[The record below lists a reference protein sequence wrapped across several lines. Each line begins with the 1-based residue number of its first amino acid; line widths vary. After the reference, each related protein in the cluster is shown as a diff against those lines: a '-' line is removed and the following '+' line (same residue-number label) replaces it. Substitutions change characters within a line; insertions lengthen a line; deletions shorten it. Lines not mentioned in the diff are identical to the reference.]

1 MALAFQFLGPP
12 QLILENQPVNV
23 NRRSIVAL
31 LAYLAVNIEGQIS
44 QKHTREYL
52 SAMLWPDYDQAKA
65 YTNLR
70 HTVWEIQRLFGPGRL
85 NTSRDTISL
94 NTQTDIWVDV
104 RQFEAL
110 CLHSRAEADIL
121 SRVSL
126 LTEAIK
132 LYRNHFLT
140 GFSLREGTT
149 FNEWAFVKSKD
160 IQNKLVDVLTTLCE
174 DYYAMGQANRAI
186 PFAQQLIAID
196 PLNESSHR
204 RLMQI
209 YLQTDQHNAALNQY
223 QTLERTLRK
232 EFNLDPQP
240 ETHQLYKKILKRD
253 LKPLQAEKQPEII
266 PPKHNLPVQLS
277 TFIGRDGEKAKI
289 VHLLET
295 NRLVTLAGVGG
306 IGKTSLALQVG
317 QKTLKTYPDG
327 VWFIALDSLSDPT
340 LVPQTIAAVLG
351 IRDGSDRSLI
361 DALINRLHEKTIL
374 LILDNCEHLLRPC
387 TQLIKTLLQNCYN
400 LRLLVTSREVL
411 NLEGEAT
418 FYLPP
423 LSIPEFQ
430 DLSLEKLTAYE
441 SIRLFTE
448 RAALA
453 LPSFDLTRANAKPIV
468 EICNRVDGIPLAIEL
483 AAARVNV
490 LQVEEILEQLHV
502 SFRLPANDSRAIL
515 PRHQTL
521 QLSMDWSWGL
531 LDESEQI
538 FLRQL
543 SVFAGGWTLESA
555 LAVCD
560 GNVLGL
566 SGALAK
572 KSLLVVGPE
581 AGHMTR
587 FRLHEIVRQYARE
600 KLAESG
606 EEENIRTRHLNCFL
620 SLSEQ
625 AALGWQGPSQLGWYG
640 RLMEERDNFRVSLE
654 LTRQT
659 RNVESGLCLSGRL
672 KYLWMNLDMQEGM
685 RWLNYFL
692 QDLQSNSFGLP
703 RAQALLTQG
712 ELLNN
717 LNRLSEAYKVLQECL
732 ALFRACGDISGEI
745 DSLHLLAHELFVL
758 GDRQRSLEIAHR
770 ALERS
775 RLQSDLFRE
784 GRSLYRLGRYDPDST
799 RSFTYLEQ
807 AIVVSRQAKDW
818 HGLSSSLGTAGER
831 AMLDGKIQLAE
842 NYVKE
847 AVLLCRQLKN
857 KLGLCT
863 HLQNSGRIAFA
874 QGEIA
879 QAFVHLHESIEIC
892 RETGHRMV
900 YLWSRSHLGYFTLWQ
915 GEIARA
921 RDIFSETM
929 LEFLKDKSEIGIVF
943 NVEGMASLYVAVGKA
958 EYAARLI
965 GWANVTRVKISNM
978 RLPLEQAEIDKIIA
992 ACNVKLGEATFLDAY
1007 EVGKKMTLD
1016 DAVAYALEENH
1027 KTPPF

>member
-12 QLILENQPVNV
+12 QLILENEPVNI

-31 LAYLAVNIEGQIS
+31 LAYLAVNVEGKNS

-110 CLHSRAEADIL
+110 SLQSSAQSDSL
-121 SRVSL
+121 SRISL
-126 LTEAIK
+126 LTEAVN

-160 IQNKLVDVLTTLCE
+160 IQNKLFDVLTTLCK
-174 DYYAMGQANRAI
+174 DYCAVGQTNRAI

-204 RLMQI
+204 RLMEI
-209 YLQTDQHNAALNQY
+209 YLQTDQHNAALKQY

-232 EFNLDPQP
+232 EFNLDPQS

-253 LKPLQAEKQPEII
+253 LKHLQVEKQPEII
-266 PPKHNLPVQLS
+266 TPKHNLPAQLS
-277 TFIGRDGEKAKI
+277 TFIGRENETVEI
-289 VHLLET
+289 THLLAT

-306 IGKTSLALQVG
+306 IGKTRLALQVG
-317 QKTLKTYPDG
+317 QTLLKNYPDG
-327 VWFIALDSLSDPT
+327 VWFIALDSLSDPA
-340 LVPQTIAAVLG
+340 LVPQTVAAVLE
-351 IRDGSDRSLI
+351 IREESDRSMI
-361 DALINRLHEKTIL
+361 DALTNRLRDKTIL
-374 LILDNCEHLLRPC
+374 LILDNCEHLLTAC
-387 TQLIKTLLQNCYN
+387 TQLIKTLLQNCSS
-400 LRLLVTSREVL
+400 LKILATSREIL
-411 NLEGEAT
+411 NLDGEAT
-418 FYLPP
+418 FYLPS
-423 LSIPEFQ
+423 LSTPEKD
-430 DLSLEKLTAYE
+430 DLLLEKLSEYA
-441 SIRLFTE
+441 SIRLFAE

-453 LPSFDLTRANAKPIV
+453 LPSFALTRENAKTIV
-468 EICNRVDGIPLAIEL
+468 DICRRVDGIPLAIEL
-483 AAARVNV
+483 AAASVNV
-490 LQVEEILEQLHV
+490 LQVEEILEQLQAP
-502 SFRLPANDSRAIL
+502 SRLPANGSRVIL

-543 SVFAGGWTLESA
+543 SVFTGGWTLESA

-566 SGALAK
+566 TSSLAT
-572 KSLLVVGPE
+572 KSLLVLGQD

-587 FRLHEIVRQYARE
+587 YRLHEIVRQYVRQ
-600 KLAESG
+600 KLAQSG
-606 EEENIRTRHLNCFL
+606 EEENIHTRHLKCFL

-625 AALGWQGPSQLGWYG
+625 ATLGWQGPSQLGWYG
-640 RLMEERDNFRVSLE
+640 RLMEERDNFRAALE
-654 LTRQT
+654 RAGKTRD
-659 RNVESGLCLSGRL
+659 VESGLYLSGRL
-672 KYLWMNLDMQEGM
+672 KYLWMNLDMQEGI
-685 RWLNYFL
+685 RWLDYFL
-692 QDLQSNSFGLP
+692 QDTRSNSYGLA

-717 LNRLSEAYKVLQECL
+717 LNRLSEAYKVLQESMN
-732 ALFRACGDISGEI
+732 LFRACGDLFGEI

-758 GDRQRSLEIAHR
+758 GDRQRSMEFAHQ

-775 RLQSDLFRE
+775 RSQGDLFRE
-784 GRSLYRLGRYDPDST
+784 GRSLYRLGRYEPDPT
-799 RSFTYLEQ
+799 RSFIYLEQ
-807 AIVVSRQAKDW
+807 AILISRQAKDW
-818 HGLSSSLGTAGER
+818 HGLSACLGTAGER

-842 NYVKE
+842 NYIKE

-863 HLQNSGRIAFA
+863 HLQNYGRITFA
-874 QGEIA
+874 QGEVE
-879 QAFVHLHESIEIC
+879 QACAHLHESIEIC
-892 RETGHRMV
+892 RETGNRMG

-915 GEIARA
+915 GKVAEAH
-921 RDIFSETM
+921 DIFSETIQ
-929 LEFLKDKSEIGIVF
+929 EFRNDQSEIGIIF
-943 NVEGMASLYVAVGKA
+943 NVEGMAGLYMTVGKA
-958 EYAARLI
+958 EQAARLI
-965 GWANVTRVKISNM
+965 GWANRTREKINNT
-978 RLPLEQAEIDKIIA
+978 RPPIEQAEIDKIIA
-992 ACNVKLGEATFLDAY
+992 ACTTKMAQTPFSAPYERGQKMSLDEAVEL
-1007 EVGKKMTLD
+1007 TLN
-1016 DAVAYALEENH
+1016 EQ
-1027 KTPPF
+1027 